1 MAEQTLP
8 TSLRATWSPPSS
20 LLGFGASSDSI
31 RILESIIKNRKQFQS
46 DIDDYLPNLSV
57 GFEEARRFLDLFK
70 RERARDDWL
79 QLPRR
84 EPLGDESFCT
94 LESSVVVRDLSIQI
108 TLQRQALA

>member
-1 MAEQTLP
+1 MCCKID
-8 TSLRATWSPPSS
+8 SLVGVMDSQPQCD
-20 LLGFGASSDSI
+20 FGDAVSG
-31 RILESIIKNRKQFQS
+31 KGS
-46 DIDDYLPNLSV
+46 DIDDYLANLSV

-94 LESSVVVRDLSIQI
+94 LESSFVVRDLSIQI
-108 TLQRQALA
+108 ALQRQALA